1 MRKVFEKVKPDKRII
16 IGYSASLF
24 LLLITYLVTLVANN
38 KLRDRTNMVDHTYKV
53 IYNLELLLSTIK
65 DAETGTRGYALTR
78 NINFLDPYINSKEKA
93 DSLQKNLLLLSKDN
107 LVQLNRLTELKVLI
121 GERFDMLKV
130 VIEYYRNGASDSTF
144 KVTEALLESKRV
156 MDKIRLGVAI
166 MQNEERHLLA
176 KRDMEL
182 KSTFTSIKTIT
193 ISSLL
198 LTLLLVVIGFATYTK
213 ESKARQRAMQN
224 IKEYQLQ
231 LSKRIDEL
239 NTANAQLMQM
249 RSMEKFAAT
258 GRIARTIAHEV
269 RNPLTNINLATSQL
283 KTDISVTD
291 ENLLY
296 LFEIIE
302 RNSNRIN
309 KLISDLL
316 QSTKFSELN
325 FTNVSINSL
334 LDESLAMA
342 KDRIG
347 LQHVTIEKQY
357 DTTCHLHVDK
367 EKIKIAFLNIIINAI
382 EAMEPDKGVLKI
394 STKAEEGHC
403 IVTITDNGIGM
414 DEMELSKLFEPYFT
428 SKPNGNGLG
437 LANTQNIIFNHKGT
451 INVSSSK
458 GNGTTFNI
466 RLSVS

>member
-1 MRKVFEKVKPDKRII
+1 M
-16 IGYSASLF
+16 
-24 LLLITYLVTLVANN
+24 
-38 KLRDRTNMVDHTYKV
+38 
-53 IYNLELLLSTIK
+53 
-65 DAETGTRGYALTR
+65 
-78 NINFLDPYINSKEKA
+78 
-93 DSLQKNLLLLSKDN
+93 LLSKDN
-107 LVQLNRLTELKVLI
+107 PVQLSRLTELKVLI

-130 VIEYYRNGASDSTF
+130 VIEYYRNGTSDSTF

-156 MDKIRLGVAI
+156 MNKIRLDVAI

-182 KSTFTSIKTIT
+182 KSTFASIKTIT

-224 IKEYQLQ
+224 IKDYQQQ

-239 NTANAQLMQM
+239 NTANGQLMQM

-296 LFEIIE
+296 LFEIME

-316 QSTKFSELN
+316 HSTKFSELN
-325 FTNVSINSL
+325 FTNVCINDL

-342 KDRIG
+342 KDRIE
-347 LQHVTIEKQY
+347 LQQVTIEKQY
-357 DTTCHLHVDK
+357 DTSCHLHVDK

-394 STKAEEGHC
+394 STKAEEGYC
-403 IVTITDNGIGM
+403 IVTITDNGTGM
-414 DEMELSKLFEPYFT
+414 DEMEMSKLFEPYFT

-451 INVSSSK
+451 IHVSSSIGK
-458 GNGTTFNI
+458 GTIFNI
-466 RLSVS
+466 RLGVS